1 MLIFHGLSFRLQS
14 YLLSQTLRYKQA
26 RKKLVTWQL
35 MTQNS
40 NIPEMTKCW
49 GRNVLVLAHE
59 IILEIN
65 VCSQLN
71 ENTPPHTH
79 TGSSV

>member
-1 MLIFHGLSFRLQS
+1 M
-14 YLLSQTLRYKQA
+14 
-26 RKKLVTWQL
+26 TWQL
-35 MTQNS
+35 MTQNN

-65 VCSQLN
+65 ACSQLN
-71 ENTPPHTH
+71 EKIRPP
-79 TGSSV
+79 GSSV

>member
-1 MLIFHGLSFRLQS
+1 M
-14 YLLSQTLRYKQA
+14 A
-26 RKKLVTWQL
+26 WQL
-35 MTQNS
+35 MTQNN

-49 GRNVLVLAHE
+49 GRNVLVLAYE

-71 ENTPPHTH
+71 ENIPPQAQVFEHLAP
-79 TGSSV
+79 S